1 MAQGTQSR
9 VGGGVGR
16 LDIIGLMRAI
26 VRGVVGQRLRWREL
40 LA

>member
-9 VGGGVGR
+9 GRCRVGR
-16 LDIIGLMRAI
+16 LDIIGQMRGI